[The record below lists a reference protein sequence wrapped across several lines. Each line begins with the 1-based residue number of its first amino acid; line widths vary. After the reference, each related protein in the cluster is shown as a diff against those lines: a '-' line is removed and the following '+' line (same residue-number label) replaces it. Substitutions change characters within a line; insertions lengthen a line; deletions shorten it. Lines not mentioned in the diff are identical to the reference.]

1 MVIKSPAASA
11 MRAKE
16 SSETYASPGSIRN
29 SRVVRLGGF
38 RGTATD
44 IRDTKVKESAGVR
57 MVYKPA
63 VKASPQTESMPVAK
77 PALKAVLKTGVKPVA
92 FRGADLK
99 AKTVA
104 KPAVQSVAKPIAK
117 PVSQSAANRVA
128 PPRKAPS
135 STPFERPYKEGPSKK
150 SFYQKRGEAFPTTRI
165 GAKLSAIQAEFLPQ
179 VSFWKVLALSL
190 AAGAFGI
197 AYIHHGFEMQEQ
209 LNRVEALELQVERT
223 RRVFTEKQIRYDRLT
238 GPKEIYQ
245 KAQEAGFVSAGPA
258 KQSIPVRID
267 TP

>member
-16 SSETYASPGSIRN
+16 SVESYTGTATVKN
-29 SRVVRLGGF
+29 SRIVRLGGL
-38 RGTATD
+38 RNSVVNGSATNRKDYRAGTSAVT
-44 IRDTKVKESAGVR
+44 TKGSVTSKESAGVR

-63 VKASPQTESMPVAK
+63 VSQVTMTTPSASVPK
-77 PALKAVLKTGVKPVA
+77 PTSRTTSKPVQ
-92 FRGADLK
+92 
-99 AKTVA
+99 
-104 KPAVQSVAKPIAK
+104 AVRMANPSVSESI
-117 PVSQSAANRVA
+117 A
-128 PPRKAPS
+128 PPREAPARKS
-135 STPFERPYKEGPSKK
+135 PSPAPFERNYKEEPAKK
-150 SFYQKRGEAFPTTRI
+150 TFFEKRGEAFPTTRI

-197 AYIHHGFEMQEQ
+197 AYIHHGFQMQEQ
-209 LNRVEALELQVERT
+209 LNRVEALENQMERT
-223 RRVFTEKQIRYDRLT
+223 RRVFAEKQIRYDRLT

-245 KAQEAGFVSAGPA
+245 KAQEAGFVSSGPA
-258 KQSIPVRID
+258 NQSIPVRID